1 MEDLQ
6 TAQEWR
12 ACRGYTGRGGV
23 VVVFDG
29 IAQGWVNELRNPE
42 AWRPGCV
49 AVDEIGSSWLAIGGN
64 DQDGASNWMP
74 RDAHSWKKRMSVC
87 HRSDGAVS

>member
-6 TAQEWR
+6 AAQEWR
-12 ACRGYTGRGGV
+12 ARRGYAGRGGV

-29 IAQGWVNELRNPE
+29 IAQGGVNELRNPE

-49 AVDEIGSSWLAIGGN
+49 AVDESGTSWLAIGGN
-64 DQDGASNWMP
+64 DQDGASTWMP
-74 RDAHSWKKRMSVC
+74 RDAQSWNKRMKVRRRC
-87 HRSDGAVS
+87 DGAAS

>member
-6 TAQEWR
+6 TALEWR
-12 ACRGYTGRGGV
+12 VRRGYVGRGGV

-29 IAQGWVNELRNPE
+29 IAQGWVNALRDAE

-49 AVDEIGSSWLAIGGN
+49 AVDEMGCSWLATGGN
-64 DQDGASNWMP
+64 DQDGASTWMP
-74 RDAHSWKKRMSVC
+74 RDANSWNKRMKVRLC
-87 HRSDGAVS
+87 SDGAVS

>member
-6 TAQEWR
+6 AAQEWR
-12 ACRGYTGRGGV
+12 TRRGYTGRGGV

-29 IAQGWVNELRNPE
+29 IVQGWVDTLRDPE

-49 AVDEIGSSWLAIGGN
+49 AVDEIGCSWLAIGGN
-64 DQDGASNWMP
+64 DQNGASTWMP
-74 RDAHSWKKRMSVC
+74 RDAHSWNKRMMV
-87 HRSDGAVS
+87 RRRPDGAVS

>member
-6 TAQEWR
+6 AAQEWR
-12 ACRGYTGRGGV
+12 ARSGYAGRGGV

-29 IAQGWVNELRNPE
+29 IAQGWVNELRDPQ

-49 AVDEIGSSWLAIGGN
+49 AVDETGCSWRAIGGN
-64 DQDGASNWMP
+64 DQHGALTWMP
-74 RDAHSWKKRMSVC
+74 LDAHSWNKRVEVRRYSK
-87 HRSDGAVS
+87 GAVR

>member
-12 ACRGYTGRGGV
+12 ARRGYAGRGGV
-23 VVVFDG
+23 VIVFDS
-29 IAQGWVNELRNPE
+29 IAQGWVNELRDPE

-49 AVDEIGSSWLAIGGN
+49 AVDESGTSWLAIGGN
-64 DQDGASNWMP
+64 DQDGASMWMP
-74 RDAHSWKKRMSVC
+74 RDEQSWNKRMKA
-87 HRSDGAVS
+87 RRRFDGAAL